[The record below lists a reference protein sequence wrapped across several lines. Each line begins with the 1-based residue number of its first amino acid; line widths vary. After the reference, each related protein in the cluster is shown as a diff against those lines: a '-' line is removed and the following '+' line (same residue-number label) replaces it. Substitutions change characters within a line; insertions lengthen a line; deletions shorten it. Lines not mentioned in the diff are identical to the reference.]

1 MARAFGTYTH
11 AQNRAQHNSEAY
23 DETRRQTRR
32 GMVWSISY
40 KTRPTSAQTRLCQT
54 RRRCVPM
61 TAPCPVVVILQII
74 PVRFAPG
81 SVPVDK
87 VMLRSK
93 EGVELKN
100 ESDEEDAR
108 LTEIAKQPLFEA
120 AADEDAQASFI
131 AQVRLDQRGPP
142 AIAPSSSSRKA
153 IPPKKEAP
161 PEEVQPIPAPAR
173 KFKIQSGSNGRQGPN
188 STASLLTGECS
199 AQSQNMYCRC
209 RHVLFRP
216 TSNASQL
223 AL

>member
-1 MARAFGTYTH
+1 DRMVRAFGTYTH
-11 AQNRAQHNSEAY
+11 AQNRAQHNSDAY
-23 DETRRQTRR
+23 NETRRQTRR

-54 RRRCVPM
+54 RRRCVPV

-81 SVPVDK
+81 SVPADK

-93 EGVELKN
+93 EGVELEN

-108 LTEIAKQPLFEA
+108 LTEIAKQPLLEA

-131 AQVRLDQRGPP
+131 TQQVRPDQRRPP

-153 IPPKKEAP
+153 TPPKKEAP
-161 PEEVQPIPAPAR
+161 PEEVQPVPAPAKKVLR
-173 KFKIQSGSNGRQGPN
+173 FKAARM
-188 STASLLTGECS
+188 AAE
-199 AQSQNMYCRC
+199 
-209 RHVLFRP
+209 V
-216 TSNASQL
+216 
-223 AL
+223 